1 MSYLQEP
8 LSVLRQRLQESLQ
21 RGDYDDAEQCARA
34 LLEQQPGDQ
43 QAARFV
49 AVRHQERGE
58 LQRALAVLNRA
69 VADPN
74 VVAGTWQQLAL
85 LQAELGDISASVE
98 SLRRCLELDPHAELA
113 HLYMGV
119 AQERM
124 GESLSALWHYC
135 RAVHLAQAAGRW
147 ISLESTPAHV
157 LPLVKHAIGKVNQGR
172 RSAIEV
178 ALQPL
183 RERYGASELIRVQ
196 QALAG
201 YLGQTP
207 PRPDDARQ
215 QPKFLYFPGVP
226 SQPYYGRE
234 RFPWQEQLEAATA
247 IIREE
252 LIEVLSTDDA
262 LEPFLGT
269 NDQTAAGE
277 MLRGSSESAAWDA
290 YFFYRHGERY
300 DQHCARCPR
309 TTAVLEQLPL
319 VRIRDHAP
327 ENLFSVLT
335 PGSHIL
341 PHSGVTNTRLV
352 THLPLI
358 VPPDCALRVGGEDHH
373 WQEGRCIT
381 FDDTFVHEAWNRS
394 ERTRVVLI
402 LDSWNPDL
410 TEVERLAVTDLVQAI
425 GDFNRSAEQ
434 VAK

>member
-1 MSYLQEP
+1 M
-8 LSVLRQRLQESLQ
+8 
-21 RGDYDDAEQCARA
+21 
-34 LLEQQPGDQ
+34 
-43 QAARFV
+43 
-49 AVRHQERGE
+49 
-58 LQRALAVLNRA
+58 
-69 VADPN
+69 AD
-74 VVAGTWQQLAL
+74 VSAVAGTWQQLAL
-85 LQAELGDISASVE
+85 LQAELGDIPASVE
-98 SLRRCLELDPHAELA
+98 SLRRCLGLDPHAELA

-119 AQERM
+119 AQERL

-135 RAVHLAQAAGRW
+135 RAVHLAQSTGHW
-147 ISLESTPAHV
+147 ISQESTPAAV

-183 RERYGASELIRVQ
+183 RARYGTSELTRVQ

-201 YLGQTP
+201 YLGQSP
-207 PRPDDARQ
+207 PKPADARQ
-215 QPKFLYFPGVP
+215 QPKFLYFPGIP

-234 RFPWQEQLEAATA
+234 RFPWQEQLEVATA

-252 LIEVLSTDDA
+252 LIDVLSSEGA

-269 NDQTAAGE
+269 NNQAVGQ

-290 YFFYRHGERY
+290 YFLYRHGERY
-300 DQHCARCPR
+300 DQHCLRCPR
-309 TTAVLEQLPL
+309 TTAVLEKLPL
-319 VRIRDHAP
+319 VRIREHAP
-327 ENLFSVLT
+327 ETLFSVLT

-341 PHSGVTNTRLV
+341 PHTGVTNTRLV

-358 VPPDCALRVGGEDHH
+358 VPPDCALRVGGEDHS
-373 WQEGRCIT
+373 WQEGRCVT
-381 FDDTFVHEAWNRS
+381 FDDTFVHEAWNHS

-434 VAK
+434 LTQ

>member
-1 MSYLQEP
+1 LQD
-8 LSVLRQRLQESLQ
+8 SLQ
-21 RGDYDDAEQCARA
+21 RGDYGDAEQCAHA

-58 LQRALAVLNRA
+58 LQRAFAVLSKA
-69 VADPN
+69 AADPAA
-74 VVAGTWQQLAL
+74 VAGTWQQLAL
-85 LQAELGDISASVE
+85 LQAELGDLAASVE
-98 SLRRCLELDPHAELA
+98 SLRSCLALDPHAELA
-113 HLYMGV
+113 HLYLGV
-119 AQERM
+119 AQERL
-124 GESLSALWHYC
+124 GESSLALWHYC
-135 RAVHLAQAAGRW
+135 RAVHLAQSAGRW
-147 ISLESTPAHV
+147 ISQESTPAHA
-157 LPLVKHAIGKVNQGR
+157 LQLVKHAIGKVNQGR
-172 RSAIEV
+172 GSAIEL

-183 RERYGASELIRVQ
+183 RERYGPSELTRVQ

-201 YLGQTP
+201 YLGQSP
-207 PRPDDARQ
+207 PKPTDARQ
-215 QPKFLYFPGVP
+215 QPKFLYFPDVP
-226 SQPYYGRE
+226 SQPFYGRE
-234 RFPWQEQLEAATA
+234 RFAWQEQLEAATA
-247 IIREE
+247 TIREE
-252 LIEVLSTDDA
+252 LIDVLSTDGA

-269 NDQTAAGE
+269 NDEAGAGE
-277 MLRGSSESAAWDA
+277 MLQGRSGPAAWDA
-290 YFFYRHGERY
+290 YFFYRHGDRY
-300 DQHCARCPR
+300 DQHCLRCPR
-309 TTAVLEQLPL
+309 TTAVLEKLPL
-319 VRIRDHAP
+319 VRIREHAP
-327 ENLFSVLT
+327 ESLFSVLT

-352 THLPLI
+352 THLPLM
-358 VPPDCALRVGGEDHH
+358 VPPDCTLRVGGEDHH

>member
-1 MSYLQEP
+1 MSHLHEP
-8 LSVLRQRLQESLQ
+8 SSASRQRLQDALQ
-21 RGDYDDAEQCARA
+21 RGDFADAEHLAQA

-49 AVRHQERGE
+49 AVRYQERGE
-58 LQRALAVLNRA
+58 PQRALAVLRGA
-69 VADPN
+69 ASDPAAT
-74 VVAGTWQQLAL
+74 AGTWQQLAL
-85 LQAELGDISASVE
+85 LQAELGDLPASVE
-98 SLRRCLELDPHAELA
+98 SLRNCLGLDPHSELA
-113 HLYMGV
+113 HLYLGL
-119 AQERM
+119 ANERL
-124 GESLSALWHYC
+124 GESALALWHFC
-135 RAVHLAQAAGRW
+135 RAVHLAQSAGRW
-147 ISLESTPAHV
+147 ISQDSTPAHA
-157 LPLVKHAIGKVNQGR
+157 LALVKYAIGKVNQGR
-172 RSAIEV
+172 RGAIEL

-183 RERYGASELIRVQ
+183 RERYGASELTRVQ

-201 YLGQTP
+201 YLGQSP
-207 PRPDDARQ
+207 PMPSDARQ

-226 SQPYYGRE
+226 SQPFYGRE
-234 RFPWQEQLEAATA
+234 RFPWQEQLEAVTAT
-247 IIREE
+247 IREE
-252 LIEVLSTDDA
+252 LRDVLSTGSV

-269 NDQTAAGE
+269 NDEVGAGQ
-277 MLRGSSESAAWDA
+277 MLRGSSGPAAWDA

-300 DQHCARCPR
+300 DEHCLRCPR
-309 TTAVLEQLPL
+309 TAAVLAQLPL

-327 ENLFSVLT
+327 ESLFSVLT

-358 VPPDCALRVGGEDHH
+358 VPPDCALRVGGEDHY
-373 WQEGRCIT
+373 WQEGRCVT

-434 VAK
+434 LAP

>member
-8 LSVLRQRLQESLQ
+8 SSALRQRLQDSLQ
-21 RGDYDDAEQCARA
+21 RGDFADAEQCAHA

-43 QAARFV
+43 QAARFA

-58 LQRALAVLNRA
+58 LQRAHAVLSRA
-69 VADPN
+69 VADPAA
-74 VVAGTWQQLAL
+74 VAGTWQQLAL
-85 LQAELGDISASVE
+85 LQAELGDLPASAQ
-98 SLRRCLELDPHAELA
+98 SLRSCLELDPHAELA
-113 HLYMGV
+113 HLYLGL
-119 AQERM
+119 AKERL
-124 GESLSALWHYC
+124 GEPLSALWHFC
-135 RAVHLAQAAGRW
+135 RAVHLAQSTGRW
-147 ISLESTPAHV
+147 VSPDSTPAHA
-157 LPLVKHAIGKVNQGR
+157 LPLVKYAIGKVNQGR
-172 RSAIEV
+172 RGAIEL

-183 RERYGASELIRVQ
+183 RERYGASELLRVQ

-201 YLGQTP
+201 YLGQP
-207 PRPDDARQ
+207 PPQPTDPRQ

-234 RFPWQEQLEAATA
+234 RFPWQEQLEAATVT
-247 IIREE
+247 IREE
-252 LIEVLSTDDA
+252 LSEVLAAAGA

-269 NDQTAAGE
+269 NDEAGAGD
-277 MLRGSSESAAWDA
+277 MLRGSAGPAAWDA
-290 YFFYRHGERY
+290 YFFYRHGDRY
-300 DQHCARCPR
+300 DEHCLRCPR

-319 VRIRDHAP
+319 VRIREHAP
-327 ENLFSVLT
+327 ESLFSVLT
-335 PGSHIL
+335 PGTHIL

-352 THLPLI
+352 THLPLL
-358 VPPDCALRVGGEDHH
+358 VPPDCALRVGGVDHQ
-373 WQEGRCIT
+373 WQEGECIT

-434 VAK
+434 LAQ